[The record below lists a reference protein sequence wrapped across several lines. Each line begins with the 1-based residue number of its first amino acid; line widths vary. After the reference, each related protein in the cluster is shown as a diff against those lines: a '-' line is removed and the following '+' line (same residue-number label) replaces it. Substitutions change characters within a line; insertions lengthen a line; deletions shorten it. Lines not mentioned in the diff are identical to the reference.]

1 YLPTLQSDE
10 QEASGA
16 ARHAADRKIVE
27 RRNRIGFCPQSHS
40 TRLEARVSVV
50 EQHRAVEPTLD
61 VVATGNHPEQMPL
74 TERRGLDAG
83 ARQLTAAA
91 VIGVEPEIAF
101 EGIGPDH
108 VVLAIREPKHDAARG
123 VFLSG

>member
-1 YLPTLQSDE
+1 M
-10 QEASGA
+10 
-16 ARHAADRKIVE
+16 
-27 RRNRIGFCPQSHS
+27 
-40 TRLEARVSVV
+40 V

-61 VVATGNHPEQMPL
+61 AVADGNHPEQMPL

-101 EGIGPDH
+101 EGIGPDLLL
-108 VVLAIREPKHDAARG
+108 LAIREAKLDAA
-123 VFLSG
+123 